1 MRERRG
7 RVLFLPVAVPPTTS
21 RLAHHP
27 APPGRPKRRRAPIH
41 GYGPRRPTAHAAR
54 ALTRAGSSAGLGDR
68 VLSRARACP
77 RGLVVHG
84 WYMFATWSAMD
95 VHVWRRG
102 AGVLE
107 TACFT
112 YSSLPLSSSFGSQQ
126 NTQPP
131 CSASPPPSACSSPSR
146 PSASAARGRG
156 GTNARPTPLDALGSS
171 KSWRRRRIVC
181 RG

>member
-1 MRERRG
+1 M
-7 RVLFLPVAVPPTTS
+7 LFLPVAVPPTAS

-54 ALTRAGSSAGLGDR
+54 ALYARGLFPPGWGIG

-95 VHVWRRG
+95 VHVWGRG
-102 AGVLE
+102 AGGGEVG
-107 TACFT
+107 
-112 YSSLPLSSSFGSQQ
+112 PSFAVAG
-126 NTQPP
+126 
-131 CSASPPPSACSSPSR
+131 
-146 PSASAARGRG
+146 
-156 GTNARPTPLDALGSS
+156 
-171 KSWRRRRIVC
+171 VF
-181 RG
+181 